1 MPELRV
7 VAVSNDGTRLVLKAA
22 DSTEYT
28 LPIDERLRAAVR
40 GDRPRLGQIEI
51 EVESHLRPRDIQA
64 RIRAG
69 ATAEEVAQLAGIP
82 VDRVRRFEGPV
93 LAERA
98 FMAERARKTPVRRPG
113 ENAGPQLGE
122 AVQERLLLRGAEKDT
137 VQWDSWRRDDG
148 TWEVLLVYRVAGEPH
163 SASWT
168 YDPPR
173 RLVQA
178 VDDEARS
185 LIGESDDLAAPEPS
199 FPFVPRIARLP
210 RDRPLDR
217 ARGTSRPSLPPLR
230 ARRGDRA
237 SERDSLTSLLEAVPS
252 FRGDMVVP
260 GTALRARTAG
270 GARRANRRRRSPRP
284 PRPRPVPPTRT
295 SSCPAR
301 SAATATG
308 SSAPPTARP
317 RRTASVRAA
326 ARRSRAGTR
335 SCSARGARSRSSGL
349 RQSDRSHA
357 TVSPVSAC
365 CRLATVRRRQVG
377 IVRCG
382 PVSFRRGPGARA
394 TATGGRAP
402 RRPGGPASEDHSD
415 HEPTYRAAGMPATA
429 SASTSWAPE
438 TPEPQ

>member
-1 MPELRV
+1 MTSAGTTREVPMPELRV

-40 GDRPRLGQIEI
+40 NDRARLGQIEI

-69 ATAEEVAQLAGIP
+69 ASAEEVAQLAGIP

-113 ENAGPQLGE
+113 ENTGPQLGE
-122 AVQERLLLRGAEKDT
+122 AVQERLTLRGAEKDT

-178 VDDEARS
+178 VDDEARA
-185 LIGESDDLAAPEPS
+185 LIGETDDTIATQEPS

-217 ARGTSRPSLPPLR
+217 PAPM
-230 ARRGDRA
+230 AQ
-237 SERDSLTSLLEAVPS
+237 SEPEESGDSLTSLLEAVPS

-260 GTALRARTAG
+260 ERPAAPEQPQTEPAAEPEPEEEPVAPAASAGAGSAYADVLMPRSVAGHRDRLTGTTDRQAEADGVRPG
-270 GARRANRRRRSPRP
+270 RRAA
-284 PRPRPVPPTRT
+284 VP
-295 SSCPAR
+295 SWDEI
-301 SAATATG
+301 
-308 SSAPPTARP
+308 
-317 RRTASVRAA
+317 VF
-326 ARRSRAGTR
+326 GTR
-335 SCSARGARSRSSGL
+335 RKK
-349 RQSDRSHA
+349 QD
-357 TVSPVSAC
+357 
-365 CRLATVRRRQVG
+365 
-377 IVRCG
+377 
-382 PVSFRRGPGARA
+382 
-394 TATGGRAP
+394 
-402 RRPGGPASEDHSD
+402 
-415 HEPTYRAAGMPATA
+415 
-429 SASTSWAPE
+429 
-438 TPEPQ
+438 

>member
-40 GDRPRLGQIEI
+40 NDRARLGQIEI

-69 ATAEEVAQLAGIP
+69 ASAEEVAQLAGIP

-113 ENAGPQLGE
+113 ENTGPQLGE
-122 AVQERLLLRGAEKDT
+122 AVAERLLLRGADKDS

-148 TWEVLLVYRVAGEPH
+148 TWEVLLVYRVATEPH

-178 VDDEARS
+178 VDDEARA
-185 LIGESDDLAAPEPS
+185 LIGETDDTPEPS

-217 ARGTSRPSLPPLR
+217 SL
-230 ARRGDRA
+230 DRA
-237 SERDSLTSLLEAVPS
+237 PERSADRSSDRSAAERAGASASASADDEAVAALSEDVGEREQRDQRDSLTSLLEAVPS
-252 FRGDMVVP
+252 FRGDLVVP
-260 GTALRARTAG
+260 EQPQADDEEPAAEAEVEEPPAPAASAGAGSAYADVLMPRAVAGHRDRLTGTTDRQAEADGVRPG
-270 GARRANRRRRSPRP
+270 RRAA
-284 PRPRPVPPTRT
+284 VP
-295 SSCPAR
+295 SWDEI
-301 SAATATG
+301 
-308 SSAPPTARP
+308 
-317 RRTASVRAA
+317 VF
-326 ARRSRAGTR
+326 GTR
-335 SCSARGARSRSSGL
+335 RKKPDA
-349 RQSDRSHA
+349 
-357 TVSPVSAC
+357 
-365 CRLATVRRRQVG
+365 
-377 IVRCG
+377 
-382 PVSFRRGPGARA
+382 
-394 TATGGRAP
+394 
-402 RRPGGPASEDHSD
+402 
-415 HEPTYRAAGMPATA
+415 
-429 SASTSWAPE
+429 
-438 TPEPQ
+438 

>member
-113 ENAGPQLGE
+113 ENSGPLLGE
-122 AVQERLLLRGAEKDT
+122 AVQERLVLRGAEKDT

-185 LIGESDDLAAPEPS
+185 LIGESDDLAVPEPS

-217 ARGTSRPSLPPLR
+217 SGDRDRERPSLPAQSSEPVEETT
-230 ARRGDRA
+230 G
-237 SERDSLTSLLEAVPS
+237 ERDSLTSLLEAVPS

-260 GTALRARTAG
+260 ERPVEVPEEPAPEPAAEEPPAPAASAG
-270 GARRANRRRRSPRP
+270 SAYADVLMPRSVGSHRDRLIGATDRQAEADGVRPGRRAA
-284 PRPRPVPPTRT
+284 VP
-295 SSCPAR
+295 SWDEI
-301 SAATATG
+301 
-308 SSAPPTARP
+308 
-317 RRTASVRAA
+317 VF
-326 ARRSRAGTR
+326 GTR
-335 SCSARGARSRSSGL
+335 RKK
-349 RQSDRSHA
+349 Q
-357 TVSPVSAC
+357 
-365 CRLATVRRRQVG
+365 
-377 IVRCG
+377 
-382 PVSFRRGPGARA
+382 
-394 TATGGRAP
+394 
-402 RRPGGPASEDHSD
+402 E
-415 HEPTYRAAGMPATA
+415 
-429 SASTSWAPE
+429 
-438 TPEPQ
+438 

>member
-113 ENAGPQLGE
+113 ENSGPPLGE
-122 AVQERLLLRGAEKDT
+122 AVQERLLIRGVDKDT

-178 VDDEARS
+178 VDDEARM
-185 LIGESDDLAAPEPS
+185 LIGESDDLSAPEPS

-217 ARGTSRPSLPPLR
+217 PADRERPSLP
-230 ARRGDRA
+230 AQA
-237 SERDSLTSLLEAVPS
+237 SEPAEETTGERDSLTSLLEAVPS
-252 FRGDMVVP
+252 FRGDLVVP
-260 GTALRARTAG
+260 ELPAAEPEEEPVAEPEAEEPPAPAASAG
-270 GARRANRRRRSPRP
+270 SAYADVLMPRSVGSHRDRLIGSTDRQAEADGVRPGRRAA
-284 PRPRPVPPTRT
+284 VP
-295 SSCPAR
+295 SWDEI
-301 SAATATG
+301 
-308 SSAPPTARP
+308 
-317 RRTASVRAA
+317 VF
-326 ARRSRAGTR
+326 GTR
-335 SCSARGARSRSSGL
+335 RKK
-349 RQSDRSHA
+349 Q
-357 TVSPVSAC
+357 
-365 CRLATVRRRQVG
+365 
-377 IVRCG
+377 
-382 PVSFRRGPGARA
+382 
-394 TATGGRAP
+394 
-402 RRPGGPASEDHSD
+402 E
-415 HEPTYRAAGMPATA
+415 
-429 SASTSWAPE
+429 
-438 TPEPQ
+438 

>member
-69 ATAEEVAQLAGIP
+69 ATAEEVAQMAGIP

-122 AVQERLLLRGAEKDT
+122 AVQERLLLRGADKDT

-148 TWEVLLVYRVAGEPH
+148 TWEVMLVYRVAGEPH

-210 RDRPLDR
+210 RERTMDR
-217 ARGTSRPSLPPLR
+217 ALERPSLPAPPPEPPEESSAER
-230 ARRGDRA
+230 
-237 SERDSLTSLLEAVPS
+237 ERDSLTSLLEAVPS
-252 FRGDMVVP
+252 FRGDLIVP
-260 GTALRARTAG
+260 DLP
-270 GARRANRRRRSPRP
+270 SEEPDE
-284 PRPRPVPPTRT
+284 PVEE
-295 SSCPAR
+295 
-301 SAATATG
+301 
-308 SSAPPTARP
+308 
-317 RRTASVRAA
+317 
-326 ARRSRAGTR
+326 
-335 SCSARGARSRSSGL
+335 
-349 RQSDRSHA
+349 
-357 TVSPVSAC
+357 
-365 CRLATVRRRQVG
+365 
-377 IVRCG
+377 
-382 PVSFRRGPGARA
+382 
-394 TATGGRAP
+394 
-402 RRPGGPASEDHSD
+402 EDVE
-415 HEPTYRAAGMPATA
+415 EPPATA
-429 SASTSWAPE
+429 ASAGSAYADVLMPRSVSSHRDRLVGATDRQAEADGVRPGRRAAVPSWDE
-438 TPEPQ
+438 IVFGTRRKKQE

>member
-69 ATAEEVAQLAGIP
+69 ATAEEVAQMAGIP

-217 ARGTSRPSLPPLR
+217 ALDRERPSLPAPPSEPDEESAGER
-230 ARRGDRA
+230 
-237 SERDSLTSLLEAVPS
+237 ERDSLTSLLEAVPS

-260 GTALRARTAG
+260 ERPAEPVTEEPDEEEDVAEEPPAPAASAG
-270 GARRANRRRRSPRP
+270 SAYADVLMPRSVGSHRDRLVGATDRQAEADGVRPGRRAA
-284 PRPRPVPPTRT
+284 VP
-295 SSCPAR
+295 SWDEI
-301 SAATATG
+301 
-308 SSAPPTARP
+308 
-317 RRTASVRAA
+317 VF
-326 ARRSRAGTR
+326 GTR
-335 SCSARGARSRSSGL
+335 RKK
-349 RQSDRSHA
+349 Q
-357 TVSPVSAC
+357 
-365 CRLATVRRRQVG
+365 
-377 IVRCG
+377 
-382 PVSFRRGPGARA
+382 
-394 TATGGRAP
+394 
-402 RRPGGPASEDHSD
+402 E
-415 HEPTYRAAGMPATA
+415 
-429 SASTSWAPE
+429 
-438 TPEPQ
+438 

>member
-40 GDRPRLGQIEI
+40 NDRARLGQIEI

-69 ATAEEVAQLAGIP
+69 ASAEEVAQLAGIP

-122 AVQERLLLRGAEKDT
+122 AVQERLLLRGAEKDS

-163 SASWT
+163 SACWM

-178 VDDEARS
+178 ADEEARA
-185 LIGESDDLAAPEPS
+185 LIGETDDALAVAQEPT

-217 ARGTSRPSLPPLR
+217 GM
-230 ARRGDRA
+230 DRA
-237 SERDSLTSLLEAVPS
+237 LDRALDRPTPVPATGEPEESERDSLTSLLEAVPN

-260 GTALRARTAG
+260 ERPAPIDAPATDPDEEAEAEEPPAPAASAGAGSAYADVLMPRAVSGHRDRLTGTTDRQAEADGVRPG
-270 GARRANRRRRSPRP
+270 RRAA
-284 PRPRPVPPTRT
+284 VP
-295 SSCPAR
+295 SWDEI
-301 SAATATG
+301 
-308 SSAPPTARP
+308 
-317 RRTASVRAA
+317 VF
-326 ARRSRAGTR
+326 GTR
-335 SCSARGARSRSSGL
+335 RKK
-349 RQSDRSHA
+349 Q
-357 TVSPVSAC
+357 
-365 CRLATVRRRQVG
+365 
-377 IVRCG
+377 
-382 PVSFRRGPGARA
+382 
-394 TATGGRAP
+394 
-402 RRPGGPASEDHSD
+402 E
-415 HEPTYRAAGMPATA
+415 
-429 SASTSWAPE
+429 
-438 TPEPQ
+438 

>member
-69 ATAEEVAQLAGIP
+69 ATAEEVAQMAGIP

-113 ENAGPQLGE
+113 ENSGPPLGE
-122 AVQERLLLRGAEKDT
+122 AVQERLLLRGVEKDT

-148 TWEVLLVYRVAGEPH
+148 TWEVMLVYRVAGEPH

-178 VDDEARS
+178 VDEEARS
-185 LIGESDDLAAPEPS
+185 LIGESDDLASAEPS

-217 ARGTSRPSLPPLR
+217 SLDRPGLPAAPSESAEDLAATASGERG
-230 ARRGDRA
+230 
-237 SERDSLTSLLEAVPS
+237 SLTSLLEAVPS
-252 FRGDMVVP
+252 FRGDLVVP
-260 GTALRARTAG
+260 ERPSEPDADEQPEPEAEEPPAPAASAG
-270 GARRANRRRRSPRP
+270 SAYADVLMPRSVGSHRDRLIGSTDRQAEADGVRPGRRAA
-284 PRPRPVPPTRT
+284 VP
-295 SSCPAR
+295 SWDEI
-301 SAATATG
+301 
-308 SSAPPTARP
+308 
-317 RRTASVRAA
+317 VF
-326 ARRSRAGTR
+326 GTR
-335 SCSARGARSRSSGL
+335 RKK
-349 RQSDRSHA
+349 Q
-357 TVSPVSAC
+357 
-365 CRLATVRRRQVG
+365 
-377 IVRCG
+377 
-382 PVSFRRGPGARA
+382 
-394 TATGGRAP
+394 
-402 RRPGGPASEDHSD
+402 E
-415 HEPTYRAAGMPATA
+415 
-429 SASTSWAPE
+429 
-438 TPEPQ
+438 

>member
-69 ATAEEVAQLAGIP
+69 ASAEEVAQLAGIP

-113 ENAGPQLGE
+113 ENSGPPLGE

-178 VDDEARS
+178 VDDEARA
-185 LIGESDDLAAPEPS
+185 LIGESDDLGAPEPT

-210 RDRPLDR
+210 RERSFDRDKDRDRDRPM
-217 ARGTSRPSLPPLR
+217 LPAQAPEP
-230 ARRGDRA
+230 AEESTG
-237 SERDSLTSLLEAVPS
+237 ERDSLTSLLEAVPS
-252 FRGDMVVP
+252 FRGDLVVP
-260 GTALRARTAG
+260 ERAPDPLEEPTQEPEVEEPPAPAASAG
-270 GARRANRRRRSPRP
+270 AAYADVLMPRSVSSHRDRLIGATDRQAEADGVRPGRRAA
-284 PRPRPVPPTRT
+284 VP
-295 SSCPAR
+295 SWDEI
-301 SAATATG
+301 
-308 SSAPPTARP
+308 
-317 RRTASVRAA
+317 VF
-326 ARRSRAGTR
+326 GTR
-335 SCSARGARSRSSGL
+335 RKK
-349 RQSDRSHA
+349 Q
-357 TVSPVSAC
+357 
-365 CRLATVRRRQVG
+365 
-377 IVRCG
+377 
-382 PVSFRRGPGARA
+382 
-394 TATGGRAP
+394 
-402 RRPGGPASEDHSD
+402 E
-415 HEPTYRAAGMPATA
+415 
-429 SASTSWAPE
+429 
-438 TPEPQ
+438 

>member
-69 ATAEEVAQLAGIP
+69 ASAEEVAQLAGIP

-113 ENAGPQLGE
+113 ENSGPLLGE
-122 AVQERLLLRGAEKDT
+122 AVQERLTLRGAEKDT

-178 VDDEARS
+178 VDDEARA
-185 LIGESDDLAAPEPS
+185 LIGESDDLGAPEPT

-210 RDRPLDR
+210 RERSYDRDRDRPM
-217 ARGTSRPSLPPLR
+217 LPAQAPEP
-230 ARRGDRA
+230 AEESTG
-237 SERDSLTSLLEAVPS
+237 ERDSLTSLLEAVPS
-252 FRGDMVVP
+252 FRGDLVVP
-260 GTALRARTAG
+260 ERAPDPLEEPAQEPEVEEPPAPAASAG
-270 GARRANRRRRSPRP
+270 SAYADVLMPRSVSSHRDRLIGATDRQAEADGVRPGRRAA
-284 PRPRPVPPTRT
+284 VP
-295 SSCPAR
+295 SWDEI
-301 SAATATG
+301 
-308 SSAPPTARP
+308 
-317 RRTASVRAA
+317 VF
-326 ARRSRAGTR
+326 GTR
-335 SCSARGARSRSSGL
+335 RKK
-349 RQSDRSHA
+349 Q
-357 TVSPVSAC
+357 
-365 CRLATVRRRQVG
+365 
-377 IVRCG
+377 
-382 PVSFRRGPGARA
+382 
-394 TATGGRAP
+394 
-402 RRPGGPASEDHSD
+402 E
-415 HEPTYRAAGMPATA
+415 
-429 SASTSWAPE
+429 
-438 TPEPQ
+438 

>member
-69 ATAEEVAQLAGIP
+69 ASAEEVAQFAGIP

-113 ENAGPQLGE
+113 ENTGPQLGE
-122 AVQERLLLRGAEKDT
+122 AVQERLLLRGADRET

-185 LIGESDDLAAPEPS
+185 LIGESDDIGAPEPT

-217 ARGTSRPSLPPLR
+217 ALDRQLERPAPPEPPLEENLP
-230 ARRGDRA
+230 AIA
-237 SERDSLTSLLEAVPS
+237 SSSERDSLTSLLEAVPS
-252 FRGDMVVP
+252 YRGDIVVP
-260 GTALRARTAG
+260 DRPAPAPEPSQEDPEPPAVVAELEEPAAPAASAGAGSAYADVLMPRSVAGHRDRLTGTTDRQAEADGVRPG
-270 GARRANRRRRSPRP
+270 RRAA
-284 PRPRPVPPTRT
+284 VP
-295 SSCPAR
+295 SWDEI
-301 SAATATG
+301 
-308 SSAPPTARP
+308 
-317 RRTASVRAA
+317 VF
-326 ARRSRAGTR
+326 GTR
-335 SCSARGARSRSSGL
+335 RKK
-349 RQSDRSHA
+349 Q
-357 TVSPVSAC
+357 
-365 CRLATVRRRQVG
+365 
-377 IVRCG
+377 
-382 PVSFRRGPGARA
+382 
-394 TATGGRAP
+394 
-402 RRPGGPASEDHSD
+402 E
-415 HEPTYRAAGMPATA
+415 
-429 SASTSWAPE
+429 
-438 TPEPQ
+438 

>member
-7 VAVSNDGTRLVLKAA
+7 VAVSNDGTRLVLKAG

-40 GDRPRLGQIEI
+40 NDRARLNQIEI

-69 ATAEEVAQLAGIP
+69 ASAEEVAQLAGIP

-113 ENAGPQLGE
+113 ENTGPQLGE
-122 AVQERLLLRGAEKDT
+122 AVQERLTLRGAEKES

-173 RLVQA
+173 RLVVA

-185 LIGESDDLAAPEPS
+185 LIGESDDLPATPEPS

-217 ARGTSRPSLPPLR
+217 ALDRQLERPAPPPP
-230 ARRGDRA
+230 DPEE
-237 SERDSLTSLLEAVPS
+237 ERDTLTSLLEAVPS

-260 GTALRARTAG
+260 DRTEPPAEEPETEEPPAPAASAGAGSAYADVLMPRTVAGHRDRLTGTTDRQAEADGVRPG
-270 GARRANRRRRSPRP
+270 RRAA
-284 PRPRPVPPTRT
+284 VP
-295 SSCPAR
+295 SWDEI
-301 SAATATG
+301 
-308 SSAPPTARP
+308 
-317 RRTASVRAA
+317 VF
-326 ARRSRAGTR
+326 GTR
-335 SCSARGARSRSSGL
+335 RKK
-349 RQSDRSHA
+349 Q
-357 TVSPVSAC
+357 
-365 CRLATVRRRQVG
+365 
-377 IVRCG
+377 
-382 PVSFRRGPGARA
+382 
-394 TATGGRAP
+394 
-402 RRPGGPASEDHSD
+402 E
-415 HEPTYRAAGMPATA
+415 
-429 SASTSWAPE
+429 
-438 TPEPQ
+438 

>member
-69 ATAEEVAQLAGIP
+69 ATAEEVAQMAGIP

-122 AVQERLLLRGAEKDT
+122 AVQERLLLRGADKDT

-148 TWEVLLVYRVAGEPH
+148 TWEVLLVYLVAGEPH

-217 ARGTSRPSLPPLR
+217 ALDRERPSLP
-230 ARRGDRA
+230 AQA
-237 SERDSLTSLLEAVPS
+237 SEPPEESTGERDSLTSLLEAVPS
-252 FRGDMVVP
+252 FRGDLVVP
-260 GTALRARTAG
+260 ERPVEPPVEEPVEEPEAEEPPAPAASAG
-270 GARRANRRRRSPRP
+270 SAYADVLMPRSVGSHRDRLVGATDRQAEADGVRPGRRAA
-284 PRPRPVPPTRT
+284 VP
-295 SSCPAR
+295 SWDEI
-301 SAATATG
+301 
-308 SSAPPTARP
+308 
-317 RRTASVRAA
+317 VF
-326 ARRSRAGTR
+326 GTR
-335 SCSARGARSRSSGL
+335 RKK
-349 RQSDRSHA
+349 Q
-357 TVSPVSAC
+357 
-365 CRLATVRRRQVG
+365 
-377 IVRCG
+377 
-382 PVSFRRGPGARA
+382 
-394 TATGGRAP
+394 
-402 RRPGGPASEDHSD
+402 E
-415 HEPTYRAAGMPATA
+415 
-429 SASTSWAPE
+429 
-438 TPEPQ
+438 

>member
-40 GDRPRLGQIEI
+40 NDRARLGQI

-69 ATAEEVAQLAGIP
+69 ASAEEVAQLAGIP

-113 ENAGPQLGE
+113 ENTGPQLGE
-122 AVQERLLLRGAEKDT
+122 AVAERLLLRGADKES

-148 TWEVLLVYRVAGEPH
+148 TWEVLLVYRVATEPH

-178 VDDEARS
+178 VDDEARA
-185 LIGESDDLAAPEPS
+185 LIGESDDTPEPS

-217 ARGTSRPSLPPLR
+217 TLDRQSSERAAPS
-230 ARRGDRA
+230 GDEDGEPRDA
-237 SERDSLTSLLEAVPS
+237 EEAVGERERERDSLTSLLEAVPS

-260 GTALRARTAG
+260 ESPKAPQSDEESEAEVEEPPAPAASAGAGSAYADVLMPRAVAGHRDRLTGTTDRQAEADGVRPG
-270 GARRANRRRRSPRP
+270 RRAA
-284 PRPRPVPPTRT
+284 VP
-295 SSCPAR
+295 SWDEI
-301 SAATATG
+301 
-308 SSAPPTARP
+308 
-317 RRTASVRAA
+317 VF
-326 ARRSRAGTR
+326 GTR
-335 SCSARGARSRSSGL
+335 RKK
-349 RQSDRSHA
+349 
-357 TVSPVSAC
+357 
-365 CRLATVRRRQVG
+365 
-377 IVRCG
+377 
-382 PVSFRRGPGARA
+382 
-394 TATGGRAP
+394 
-402 RRPGGPASEDHSD
+402 
-415 HEPTYRAAGMPATA
+415 
-429 SASTSWAPE
+429 PE
-438 TPEPQ
+438 

>member
-40 GDRPRLGQIEI
+40 NDRARLGQIEI

-69 ATAEEVAQLAGIP
+69 ASAEEVAQHAGIP

-113 ENAGPQLGE
+113 ENTGTGPQLGE
-122 AVQERLLLRGAEKDT
+122 AVQERLLLRGADKET
-137 VQWDSWRRDDG
+137 VLWDSWRRDDG

-185 LIGESDDLAAPEPS
+185 LIGETDDTSLAAAPEPS

-217 ARGTSRPSLPPLR
+217 ALDRQLERPVAPSPDADDSP
-230 ARRGDRA
+230 GG
-237 SERDSLTSLLEAVPS
+237 ERDSLTSLLEAVPS

-260 GTALRARTAG
+260 ERPAPPPEPPTTEPASVEEPEAEEPAASAASGAGAAYADVLMPRAVAGHRDRLTGTTDRQAEADGVRPG
-270 GARRANRRRRSPRP
+270 RRAA
-284 PRPRPVPPTRT
+284 VP
-295 SSCPAR
+295 SWDEI
-301 SAATATG
+301 
-308 SSAPPTARP
+308 
-317 RRTASVRAA
+317 VF
-326 ARRSRAGTR
+326 GTR
-335 SCSARGARSRSSGL
+335 RKK
-349 RQSDRSHA
+349 QD
-357 TVSPVSAC
+357 
-365 CRLATVRRRQVG
+365 
-377 IVRCG
+377 
-382 PVSFRRGPGARA
+382 
-394 TATGGRAP
+394 
-402 RRPGGPASEDHSD
+402 
-415 HEPTYRAAGMPATA
+415 
-429 SASTSWAPE
+429 
-438 TPEPQ
+438 

>member
-40 GDRPRLGQIEI
+40 NDRARLGQIEI

-69 ATAEEVAQLAGIP
+69 ASAEEVAQLAGIP
-82 VDRVRRFEGPV
+82 VERVRRFEGPV

-98 FMAERARKTPVRRPG
+98 FMAERARKTPVRRQG
-113 ENAGPQLGE
+113 ESTGPQLGE
-122 AVQERLLLRGAEKDT
+122 AVAERLLMRGAEKET
-137 VQWDSWRRDDG
+137 VLWDSWRRDDG

-185 LIGESDDLAAPEPS
+185 LIGETPQTQAQEPS

-210 RDRPLDR
+210 RERTMDR
-217 ARGTSRPSLPPLR
+217 ALERPERPDRTERP
-230 ARRGDRA
+230 DRA
-237 SERDSLTSLLEAVPS
+237 AARAEERGAAAAAAEADERDSLTSLLEAVPS

-260 GTALRARTAG
+260 APPAAAPDAPPAAQEPAAEAEQESAAPAASAGSAYADVLMPRAVAGHRDRLIGTTDRQAEADGVRPG
-270 GARRANRRRRSPRP
+270 RRATVPSWDEIVFGSRRKK
-284 PRPRPVPPTRT
+284 
-295 SSCPAR
+295 
-301 SAATATG
+301 
-308 SSAPPTARP
+308 
-317 RRTASVRAA
+317 
-326 ARRSRAGTR
+326 
-335 SCSARGARSRSSGL
+335 
-349 RQSDRSHA
+349 Q
-357 TVSPVSAC
+357 
-365 CRLATVRRRQVG
+365 
-377 IVRCG
+377 
-382 PVSFRRGPGARA
+382 
-394 TATGGRAP
+394 
-402 RRPGGPASEDHSD
+402 E
-415 HEPTYRAAGMPATA
+415 
-429 SASTSWAPE
+429 
-438 TPEPQ
+438 

>member
-69 ATAEEVAQLAGIP
+69 ASAEEVAQLAGIP

-113 ENAGPQLGE
+113 ENSGPLLGE

-148 TWEVLLVYRVAGEPH
+148 TWEVLLVYRVASEPH

-185 LIGESDDLAAPEPS
+185 LIGESDDLAVPEPS

-217 ARGTSRPSLPPLR
+217 SHDRERPSLPGP
-230 ARRGDRA
+230 APEPAEESAG
-237 SERDSLTSLLEAVPS
+237 ERDSLTSLLEAVPS

-260 GTALRARTAG
+260 ERPTAEPAEEPVAEPAAEEPPAPAASAG
-270 GARRANRRRRSPRP
+270 SAYADVLMPRSVGSHRDRLIGATDRQAEADGVRPGRRAA
-284 PRPRPVPPTRT
+284 VP
-295 SSCPAR
+295 SWDEI
-301 SAATATG
+301 
-308 SSAPPTARP
+308 
-317 RRTASVRAA
+317 VF
-326 ARRSRAGTR
+326 GTR
-335 SCSARGARSRSSGL
+335 RKK
-349 RQSDRSHA
+349 Q
-357 TVSPVSAC
+357 
-365 CRLATVRRRQVG
+365 
-377 IVRCG
+377 
-382 PVSFRRGPGARA
+382 
-394 TATGGRAP
+394 
-402 RRPGGPASEDHSD
+402 E
-415 HEPTYRAAGMPATA
+415 
-429 SASTSWAPE
+429 
-438 TPEPQ
+438 

>member
-40 GDRPRLGQIEI
+40 NDRARLGQIEI

-69 ATAEEVAQLAGIP
+69 ASAEEVAQMAGIP

-122 AVQERLLLRGAEKDT
+122 AVQERLLLRGADKET
-137 VQWDSWRRDDG
+137 VLWDSWRRDDG

-173 RLVQA
+173 RLVAA

-185 LIGESDDLAAPEPS
+185 LIGESDDIPAAPEPS

-217 ARGTSRPSLPPLR
+217 ALDRSLERPL
-230 ARRGDRA
+230 DRA
-237 SERDSLTSLLEAVPS
+237 LDRSLDRPLDRALDRQLERPAPPAALDADEGGNDRDSLTSLLEAVPS

-260 GTALRARTAG
+260 ERPAPPAPPEPPSPIDLDEQESVPEEPPAASAGAGSAYADVLMPRAVAGHRDRLVGTTDRQAEADGVRPG
-270 GARRANRRRRSPRP
+270 RRAA
-284 PRPRPVPPTRT
+284 VP
-295 SSCPAR
+295 SWDEI
-301 SAATATG
+301 
-308 SSAPPTARP
+308 
-317 RRTASVRAA
+317 VF
-326 ARRSRAGTR
+326 GTR
-335 SCSARGARSRSSGL
+335 RKK
-349 RQSDRSHA
+349 Q
-357 TVSPVSAC
+357 
-365 CRLATVRRRQVG
+365 
-377 IVRCG
+377 
-382 PVSFRRGPGARA
+382 
-394 TATGGRAP
+394 
-402 RRPGGPASEDHSD
+402 E
-415 HEPTYRAAGMPATA
+415 
-429 SASTSWAPE
+429 
-438 TPEPQ
+438 

>member
-40 GDRPRLGQIEI
+40 NDRARLGQIEI

-69 ATAEEVAQLAGIP
+69 ASAEEVAQLAGIP

-113 ENAGPQLGE
+113 ENTGPQLGE
-122 AVQERLLLRGAEKDT
+122 AVAERLLLRGADKES

-148 TWEVLLVYRVAGEPH
+148 TWEVLLVYRVATEPH

-178 VDDEARS
+178 VDDEARA
-185 LIGESDDLAAPEPS
+185 LIGESDDTPEPS

-217 ARGTSRPSLPPLR
+217 ALDRQSSERGER
-230 ARRGDRA
+230 AAQSGGEDDEPRVAEEATGER
-237 SERDSLTSLLEAVPS
+237 ERDSLTSLLEAVPS

-260 GTALRARTAG
+260 ESVKSPQSDEESETEVEEPPAPAASAGAGAGSAYADVLMPRAVAGHRDRLTGTTDRQAEADGVRPG
-270 GARRANRRRRSPRP
+270 RRAA
-284 PRPRPVPPTRT
+284 VP
-295 SSCPAR
+295 SWDEI
-301 SAATATG
+301 
-308 SSAPPTARP
+308 
-317 RRTASVRAA
+317 VF
-326 ARRSRAGTR
+326 GTR
-335 SCSARGARSRSSGL
+335 RKK
-349 RQSDRSHA
+349 
-357 TVSPVSAC
+357 
-365 CRLATVRRRQVG
+365 
-377 IVRCG
+377 
-382 PVSFRRGPGARA
+382 
-394 TATGGRAP
+394 
-402 RRPGGPASEDHSD
+402 
-415 HEPTYRAAGMPATA
+415 
-429 SASTSWAPE
+429 PE
-438 TPEPQ
+438 

>member
-113 ENAGPQLGE
+113 ENSGPLLGE
-122 AVQERLLLRGAEKDT
+122 AVQERLLLRGADKDT

-178 VDDEARS
+178 VDEEARS
-185 LIGESDDLAAPEPS
+185 LIGESDDLAVPEPS

-210 RDRPLDR
+210 RDRGMDR
-217 ARGTSRPSLPPLR
+217 ALERVDRERPGLP
-230 ARRGDRA
+230 AQA
-237 SERDSLTSLLEAVPS
+237 SEPVEESTGERDSLTSLLEAVPS
-252 FRGDMVVP
+252 FRGDLVVP
-260 GTALRARTAG
+260 DRPAEI
-270 GARRANRRRRSPRP
+270 SPEEP
-284 PRPRPVPPTRT
+284 PEEI
-295 SSCPAR
+295 A
-301 SAATATG
+301 
-308 SSAPPTARP
+308 
-317 RRTASVRAA
+317 
-326 ARRSRAGTR
+326 
-335 SCSARGARSRSSGL
+335 
-349 RQSDRSHA
+349 
-357 TVSPVSAC
+357 
-365 CRLATVRRRQVG
+365 
-377 IVRCG
+377 
-382 PVSFRRGPGARA
+382 
-394 TATGGRAP
+394 
-402 RRPGGPASEDHSD
+402 EE
-415 HEPTYRAAGMPATA
+415 EPPATA
-429 SASTSWAPE
+429 ASAGSAYADVLMPRSVGSHRDRLIGSTDRQAEADGVRPGRRAAVPSWDE
-438 TPEPQ
+438 IVFGTRRKKQE

>member
-69 ATAEEVAQLAGIP
+69 ATAEEVAQMAGIP

-113 ENAGPQLGE
+113 ENSGPPLGE
-122 AVQERLLLRGAEKDT
+122 TVQERLLLRGAEKDT

-148 TWEVLLVYRVAGEPH
+148 TWEVLLVYLVAGEPH

-178 VDDEARS
+178 VDEEARS

-210 RDRPLDR
+210 RDRP
-217 ARGTSRPSLPPLR
+217 SLPAQASEPDEESLT
-230 ARRGDRA
+230 ATA
-237 SERDSLTSLLEAVPS
+237 SSERDSLTSLLEAVPS
-252 FRGDMVVP
+252 FRGDLVVP
-260 GTALRARTAG
+260 ERPSETAPEEPEPEPEAEEPPAPAASAG
-270 GARRANRRRRSPRP
+270 SAYADVLMPRSVTSHRDRLIGSTDRQAEADGVRPGRRAA
-284 PRPRPVPPTRT
+284 VP
-295 SSCPAR
+295 SWDEI
-301 SAATATG
+301 
-308 SSAPPTARP
+308 
-317 RRTASVRAA
+317 VF
-326 ARRSRAGTR
+326 GTR
-335 SCSARGARSRSSGL
+335 RKK
-349 RQSDRSHA
+349 QD
-357 TVSPVSAC
+357 
-365 CRLATVRRRQVG
+365 
-377 IVRCG
+377 
-382 PVSFRRGPGARA
+382 
-394 TATGGRAP
+394 
-402 RRPGGPASEDHSD
+402 
-415 HEPTYRAAGMPATA
+415 
-429 SASTSWAPE
+429 
-438 TPEPQ
+438 

>member
-40 GDRPRLGQIEI
+40 NDRARLNQIEI

-69 ATAEEVAQLAGIP
+69 ASAEEVAQLAGIP

-113 ENAGPQLGE
+113 ENTGPQLGE
-122 AVQERLLLRGAEKDT
+122 AVQERLTLRGAEKES

-173 RLVQA
+173 RLVVA

-185 LIGESDDLAAPEPS
+185 LIGESEDLPAAPEPS
-199 FPFVPRIARLP
+199 FPFGPRIARLP

-217 ARGTSRPSLPPLR
+217 ALDRQLERAENRPAPAPEPEE
-230 ARRGDRA
+230 
-237 SERDSLTSLLEAVPS
+237 ERDTLTSLLEAVPS

-260 GTALRARTAG
+260 ERTEAPDTEPEAEEPPAPAASAGAGAGAAYADVLMPRTVAGHRDRLTGTTDRQAEADGVRPG
-270 GARRANRRRRSPRP
+270 RRAA
-284 PRPRPVPPTRT
+284 VP
-295 SSCPAR
+295 SWDEI
-301 SAATATG
+301 
-308 SSAPPTARP
+308 
-317 RRTASVRAA
+317 VF
-326 ARRSRAGTR
+326 GTR
-335 SCSARGARSRSSGL
+335 RKK
-349 RQSDRSHA
+349 Q
-357 TVSPVSAC
+357 
-365 CRLATVRRRQVG
+365 
-377 IVRCG
+377 
-382 PVSFRRGPGARA
+382 
-394 TATGGRAP
+394 
-402 RRPGGPASEDHSD
+402 E
-415 HEPTYRAAGMPATA
+415 
-429 SASTSWAPE
+429 
-438 TPEPQ
+438 

>member
-113 ENAGPQLGE
+113 ENSGPLLGE
-122 AVQERLLLRGAEKDT
+122 AVQERLVLRGAEKDT

-185 LIGESDDLAAPEPS
+185 LIGESDDLAVPEPS

-217 ARGTSRPSLPPLR
+217 SADRDRERPSLPAQSSEP
-230 ARRGDRA
+230 AEESIA
-237 SERDSLTSLLEAVPS
+237 ERDSLTSLLEAVPS

-260 GTALRARTAG
+260 ERPVEPLEEPVEEPVTEEPPAPAASAG
-270 GARRANRRRRSPRP
+270 SAYADVLMPRSVGSHRDRLIGATDRQAEADGVRPGRRAA
-284 PRPRPVPPTRT
+284 VP
-295 SSCPAR
+295 SWDEI
-301 SAATATG
+301 
-308 SSAPPTARP
+308 
-317 RRTASVRAA
+317 VF
-326 ARRSRAGTR
+326 GTR
-335 SCSARGARSRSSGL
+335 RKK
-349 RQSDRSHA
+349 Q
-357 TVSPVSAC
+357 
-365 CRLATVRRRQVG
+365 
-377 IVRCG
+377 
-382 PVSFRRGPGARA
+382 
-394 TATGGRAP
+394 
-402 RRPGGPASEDHSD
+402 E
-415 HEPTYRAAGMPATA
+415 
-429 SASTSWAPE
+429 
-438 TPEPQ
+438 

>member
-40 GDRPRLGQIEI
+40 NDRARLGQIEI

-69 ATAEEVAQLAGIP
+69 ASAEEVAQMAGIP

-98 FMAERARKTPVRRPG
+98 FMAERARKTAVRRPG

-122 AVQERLLLRGAEKDT
+122 AVQERLTLRGATKET

-148 TWEVLLVYRVAGEPH
+148 TWEVLLVYLVAGEPH

-178 VDDEARS
+178 VDDEARA
-185 LIGESDDLAAPEPS
+185 LIGDTDDTVTTQEPS

-217 ARGTSRPSLPPLR
+217 AL
-230 ARRGDRA
+230 DRL
-237 SERDSLTSLLEAVPS
+237 STVLSTGSWSV
-252 FRGDMVVP
+252 
-260 GTALRARTAG
+260 
-270 GARRANRRRRSPRP
+270 P
-284 PRPRPVPPTRT
+284 PRR
-295 SSCPAR
+295 
-301 SAATATG
+301 
-308 SSAPPTARP
+308 RP
-317 RRTASVRAA
+317 RR
-326 ARRSRAGTR
+326 
-335 SCSARGARSRSSGL
+335 
-349 RQSDRSHA
+349 
-357 TVSPVSAC
+357 
-365 CRLATVRRRQVG
+365 
-377 IVRCG
+377 
-382 PVSFRRGPGARA
+382 
-394 TATGGRAP
+394 
-402 RRPGGPASEDHSD
+402 
-415 HEPTYRAAGMPATA
+415 
-429 SASTSWAPE
+429 
-438 TPEPQ
+438 

>member
-40 GDRPRLGQIEI
+40 NDRARLGQIEI

-69 ATAEEVAQLAGIP
+69 ASAEEVAQLAGIP

-113 ENAGPQLGE
+113 ENTGPQLGE
-122 AVQERLLLRGAEKDT
+122 AVQERLLLRGADKDS

-148 TWEVLLVYRVAGEPH
+148 TWEVLLVYRVATEPH
-163 SASWT
+163 AASWT

-185 LIGESDDLAAPEPS
+185 LIGESDDTPEPS

-217 ARGTSRPSLPPLR
+217 ALERPL
-230 ARRGDRA
+230 DRA
-237 SERDSLTSLLEAVPS
+237 LDRQLDRQLERPTAPVPEPAAAVDDSDSLTSLLEAVPS

-260 GTALRARTAG
+260 ERPAPPAEPPATEPEAEPEVEEPPAPAASAGAGAAYADVLMPRSVTGHRDRLTGTTDRQAEADGVRPG
-270 GARRANRRRRSPRP
+270 RRAA
-284 PRPRPVPPTRT
+284 VP
-295 SSCPAR
+295 SWDEI
-301 SAATATG
+301 
-308 SSAPPTARP
+308 
-317 RRTASVRAA
+317 VF
-326 ARRSRAGTR
+326 GTR
-335 SCSARGARSRSSGL
+335 RKK
-349 RQSDRSHA
+349 Q
-357 TVSPVSAC
+357 
-365 CRLATVRRRQVG
+365 
-377 IVRCG
+377 
-382 PVSFRRGPGARA
+382 
-394 TATGGRAP
+394 
-402 RRPGGPASEDHSD
+402 E
-415 HEPTYRAAGMPATA
+415 
-429 SASTSWAPE
+429 
-438 TPEPQ
+438 

>member
-69 ATAEEVAQLAGIP
+69 ASAEEVASLAGIP

-113 ENAGPQLGE
+113 ENTGPQLGE
-122 AVQERLLLRGAEKDT
+122 AVSERLLLRGADKET

-148 TWEVLLVYRVAGEPH
+148 TWEVLLVYRVATEPH

-185 LIGESDDLAAPEPS
+185 LIGETDDIAAPEPS

-210 RDRPLDR
+210 RDRPSLDRPLDR
-217 ARGTSRPSLPPLR
+217 ALDRQLERPSPPPPPPEV
-230 ARRGDRA
+230 AEENTA
-237 SERDSLTSLLEAVPS
+237 TAATASVSESERDSLTSLLEAVPS
-252 FRGDMVVP
+252 FRGDMIVP
-260 GTALRARTAG
+260 ERPALPATDLPPAEEPEQDPEAEEPPAASAGAGAAYADVLMPRSVASHRDRLVGTTDRQAEADGVRPG
-270 GARRANRRRRSPRP
+270 RRAA
-284 PRPRPVPPTRT
+284 VP
-295 SSCPAR
+295 SWDEI
-301 SAATATG
+301 
-308 SSAPPTARP
+308 
-317 RRTASVRAA
+317 VF
-326 ARRSRAGTR
+326 GTR
-335 SCSARGARSRSSGL
+335 RKK
-349 RQSDRSHA
+349 Q
-357 TVSPVSAC
+357 
-365 CRLATVRRRQVG
+365 
-377 IVRCG
+377 
-382 PVSFRRGPGARA
+382 
-394 TATGGRAP
+394 
-402 RRPGGPASEDHSD
+402 E
-415 HEPTYRAAGMPATA
+415 
-429 SASTSWAPE
+429 
-438 TPEPQ
+438 

>member
-1 MPELRV
+1 MTSAGTTREVPMPELRV

-40 GDRPRLGQIEI
+40 NDRARLGQIEI

-69 ATAEEVAQLAGIP
+69 ASAEEVAQLAGIP

-113 ENAGPQLGE
+113 ENTGPQLGE

-148 TWEVLLVYRVAGEPH
+148 TWEVLLVYRVAGEVH

-185 LIGESDDLAAPEPS
+185 LIGETDDTITAPEPS

-217 ARGTSRPSLPPLR
+217 ALDRQLERERQLPP
-230 ARRGDRA
+230 APPAEDESP

-260 GTALRARTAG
+260 DRSDEDPATEPEQEPDAEEPPAPAASAGAGSAYADVLMPRAVSGHRDRLIGTTDRQAEADGVRPG
-270 GARRANRRRRSPRP
+270 RRAA
-284 PRPRPVPPTRT
+284 VP
-295 SSCPAR
+295 SWDEI
-301 SAATATG
+301 
-308 SSAPPTARP
+308 
-317 RRTASVRAA
+317 VF
-326 ARRSRAGTR
+326 GTR
-335 SCSARGARSRSSGL
+335 RKK
-349 RQSDRSHA
+349 QD
-357 TVSPVSAC
+357 
-365 CRLATVRRRQVG
+365 
-377 IVRCG
+377 
-382 PVSFRRGPGARA
+382 
-394 TATGGRAP
+394 
-402 RRPGGPASEDHSD
+402 
-415 HEPTYRAAGMPATA
+415 
-429 SASTSWAPE
+429 
-438 TPEPQ
+438 

>member
-69 ATAEEVAQLAGIP
+69 ATAEEVAQMAGIP

-113 ENAGPQLGE
+113 ENSGPPLGE
-122 AVQERLLLRGAEKDT
+122 AVQERLLLRGADKDT

-217 ARGTSRPSLPPLR
+217 PERERPSLP
-230 ARRGDRA
+230 AQA
-237 SERDSLTSLLEAVPS
+237 SEPDEEITGERDSLTSLLEAVPS
-252 FRGDMVVP
+252 FRGDLVVP
-260 GTALRARTAG
+260 ELPPAAEPEEEPVVAEVEEEEPPAPAASAG
-270 GARRANRRRRSPRP
+270 SAYADVLMPRSVGSHRDRLIGATDRQAEADGVRPGRRAA
-284 PRPRPVPPTRT
+284 VP
-295 SSCPAR
+295 SWDEI
-301 SAATATG
+301 
-308 SSAPPTARP
+308 
-317 RRTASVRAA
+317 VF
-326 ARRSRAGTR
+326 GTR
-335 SCSARGARSRSSGL
+335 RKK
-349 RQSDRSHA
+349 Q
-357 TVSPVSAC
+357 
-365 CRLATVRRRQVG
+365 
-377 IVRCG
+377 
-382 PVSFRRGPGARA
+382 
-394 TATGGRAP
+394 
-402 RRPGGPASEDHSD
+402 E
-415 HEPTYRAAGMPATA
+415 
-429 SASTSWAPE
+429 
-438 TPEPQ
+438 

>member
-69 ATAEEVAQLAGIP
+69 ATAEEVAQMAGIP

-113 ENAGPQLGE
+113 ENAAGPQLGE
-122 AVQERLLLRGAEKDT
+122 AVQERLLLRGADKDT

-148 TWEVLLVYRVAGEPH
+148 TWEVLLVYCVAGEPH

-210 RDRPLDR
+210 RDRSMDR
-217 ARGTSRPSLPPLR
+217 ALERPSLPAQPSEPAEESIGER
-230 ARRGDRA
+230 
-237 SERDSLTSLLEAVPS
+237 ERDSLTSLLEAVPS

-260 GTALRARTAG
+260 ERPAEPPEEPEEQEPEAEEPPAPAASAG
-270 GARRANRRRRSPRP
+270 SAYADVLMPRSVGSHRDRLIGATDRQAEADGVRPGRRAA
-284 PRPRPVPPTRT
+284 VP
-295 SSCPAR
+295 SWDEI
-301 SAATATG
+301 
-308 SSAPPTARP
+308 
-317 RRTASVRAA
+317 VF
-326 ARRSRAGTR
+326 GTR
-335 SCSARGARSRSSGL
+335 RKK
-349 RQSDRSHA
+349 Q
-357 TVSPVSAC
+357 
-365 CRLATVRRRQVG
+365 
-377 IVRCG
+377 
-382 PVSFRRGPGARA
+382 
-394 TATGGRAP
+394 
-402 RRPGGPASEDHSD
+402 E
-415 HEPTYRAAGMPATA
+415 
-429 SASTSWAPE
+429 
-438 TPEPQ
+438 